1 MSGARA
7 TLAMLAGIAGGLA
20 LAGSTTAEWFALSG
34 ERDVGGVPV
43 PDDRGVAGGEVAAEL
58 LPLGLAAA
66 AVALVLAVGRG
77 WVRRLAGA
85 VLLLLAVASLWP
97 VARPLATGVRG
108 DPAAGIAVAVAG
120 AVLVAGAGVLALRS
134 QPPPGL
140 SARYDLDVDDADD
153 EWRLASAEEDG
164 DGEWDPAS
172 VEDGRRPQRT
182 EDDER

>member
-7 TLAMLAGIAGGLA
+7 TLAMLAGIAGGLV
-20 LAGSTTAEWFALSG
+20 LAGSTTAEWFALGG

-66 AVALVLAVGRG
+66 AVALVLVVGRG
-77 WVRRLAGA
+77 WIRRLAGA
-85 VLLLLAVASLWP
+85 LLLLLALASLWP
-97 VARPLATGVRG
+97 VARPLVTGARG
-108 DPAAGIAVAVAG
+108 DPAAGIGIAIAG
-120 AVLVAGAGVLALRS
+120 TLLVAGAGALGLRS

-164 DGEWDPAS
+164 DGERDPAS
-172 VEDGRRPQRT
+172 VEERRHPQRT